1 MLHRKF
7 ADCVAHHAL
16 LLAGGDAILIGIDPE
31 SAIAKATSEWEVIPV
46 RVNGIAFN
54 EERAIGVFASGCAF
68 YEFCNDFFIGHG
80 IQWLLVTL
88 SV

>member
-1 MLHRKF
+1 M
-7 ADCVAHHAL
+7 
-16 LLAGGDAILIGIDPE
+16 LAGGDAILVGIHPE
-31 SAIAKATSEWEVIPV
+31 SAIAIATSEGEVVSI
-46 RVNGIAFN
+46 RVDSVTLD
-54 EERAIGVFASGCAF
+54 EERSELAPCIWIVAGDLASGCAF

>member
-7 ADCVAHHAL
+7 ADCTAHHAL

-54 EERAIGVFASGCAF
+54 EERAIGVFASGCSI
-68 YEFCNDFFIGHG
+68 YEFCND
-80 IQWLLVTL
+80 LLVCHGGQ
-88 SV
+88 

>member
-7 ADCVAHHAL
+7 ADCTAHHAL

-31 SAIAKATSEWEVIPV
+31 VTTTKAASEWEVIPV

-54 EERAIGVFASGCAF
+54 EERAIGVFASGCSV
-68 YEFCNDFFIGHG
+68 YELGDDLLVGHG
-80 IQWLLVTL
+80 IQWLLVAL